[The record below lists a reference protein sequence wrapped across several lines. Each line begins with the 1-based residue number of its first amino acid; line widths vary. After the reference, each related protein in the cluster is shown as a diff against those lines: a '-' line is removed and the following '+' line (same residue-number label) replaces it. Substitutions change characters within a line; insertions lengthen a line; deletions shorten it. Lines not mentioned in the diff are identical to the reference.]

1 MSCNQ
6 ADIPITATVNL
17 LAGADDASAV
27 KLTAKLLS
35 REEASQVFNGSA
47 LQKLQ
52 SPASGDPVLIENWDA
67 HINVSLNV
75 FLKLLSAETIDGF
88 VNFCLSL
95 PENSGHVLRPQAV
108 FKIQDRTERKACVGC
123 AGTS

>member
-1 MSCNQ
+1 M
-6 ADIPITATVNL
+6 AL
-17 LAGADDASAV
+17 LAGADDGSAV
-27 KLTAKLLS
+27 KLTAKLLLS
-35 REEASQVFNGSA
+35 REGASQVFNGPA
-47 LQKLQ
+47 LKKVQ

-95 PENSGHVLRPQAV
+95 PKNSVYMYSGR
-108 FKIQDRTERKACVGC
+108 
-123 AGTS
+123 